1 MLVAYDAESGKKGA
15 KEANQDTGKGQ
26 AAAPKIESK
35 AVAPL
40 EAICLTTFKRKE
52 LASHFRSVDCGLEIV
67 CNHL

>member
-15 KEANQDTGKGQ
+15 KEANQDAGKGQ

-40 EAICLTTFKRKE
+40 KAICLTTFKRKE
-52 LASHFRSVDCGLEIV
+52 LAFRSVDCGLEIV

>member
-15 KEANQDTGKGQ
+15 KEA
-26 AAAPKIESK
+26 APKIESK

-40 EAICLTTFKRKE
+40 KAICLTTFKRKE

>member
-15 KEANQDTGKGQ
+15 KEANQDAGKGQ

-40 EAICLTTFKRKE
+40 KAICLTCLT
-52 LASHFRSVDCGLEIV
+52 CGLESLANETPGAPMSQPRSNI
-67 CNHL
+67 